1 MGSFLVLTGV
11 LLLMASAIWI
21 IGEVLKKDVIL
32 AALALIIFPIF
43 SIFWTFWVDYQ
54 KCNTAFYLGLA
65 GAILAGAG
73 LKIGIS

>member
-21 IGEVLKKDVIL
+21 IGEVLKKDVIM
-32 AALALIIFPIF
+32 AALALIVFPIF
-43 SIFWTFWVDYQ
+43 SIFWTFWVDYK
-54 KCNTAFYLGLA
+54 KCSTAFYLGLA
-65 GAILAGAG
+65 GAILSGIG